1 MNVPV
6 KIPRLDPDPLYS
18 AIQREDYAS
27 AYDFMQQHYFRPMLY
42 GNPFREIPIF
52 QGITSAQW
60 DAVRA
65 AGNSGGAAA
74 ARPERRASDGL
85 ERPAIQADFPAGPGA
100 LARQPMMRDG
110 RAPPAPDR
118 APRAVRNHIAEADRL
133 DDNLTHSS
141 TETSACSSLI
151 SDNMP
156 RAANYD
162 IAETGDRN
170 IYNAVAHVMIEN
182 GRMAGEPEIH
192 YYRGAQRMNPIGA
205 NHGQTLRGHAG
216 VDLPAGARR
225 GGRLRIA
232 SEAEADNPHELVVKW
247 LNDNAMFFWRFP

>member
-74 ARPERRASDGL
+74 ARPERRASGGL
-85 ERPAIQADFPAGPGA
+85 ERPAFLDLPAGPNA
-100 LARQPMMRDG
+100 LARQPMMRHD
-110 RAPPAPDR
+110 RAPPELGR
-118 APRAVRNHIAEADRL
+118 QPRADSL
-133 DDNLTHSS
+133 LTDSS
-141 TETSACSSLI
+141 AYNTASSSSIL
-151 SDNMP
+151 DNMP
-156 RAANYD
+156 RAMNYN
-162 IAETGDRN
+162 IAEPVEES
-170 IYNAVAHVMIEN
+170 IYRSIVRVQMEN
-182 GRMAGEPEIH
+182 GGRTVGEPEIR
-192 YYRGAQRMNPIGA
+192 YIRWDKSIYPGSANRGQP
-205 NHGQTLRGHAG
+205 LRGHTG
-216 VDLPAGARR
+216 MDLPAGASR
-225 GGRLRIA
+225 GCRLRA
-232 SEAEADNPHELVVKW
+232 AEQAGTGYHHTQIEIWHMELPE
-247 LNDNAMFFWRFP
+247 NFIIYI